1 MENKGRESY
10 EILLAVCKADHL
22 QLTIGYKQMRDLLE
36 RLCRLHM
43 HNGSLQ
49 MTDLSARI
57 SFVAAKVGLSV
68 AEQNRLHTFRLTSN
82 AILNRQQE
90 PTANTFCGMR
100 KRWLSSSVNFLRKIF
115 HRSCIVC
122 FPGRMQLI
130 SWLLRHTSRCSGCAS
145 VSNIPTSGIC
155 M

>member
-1 MENKGRESY
+1 MENEGRESY

-68 AEQNRLHTFRLTSN
+68 ADLQCHS
-82 AILNRQQE
+82 E
-90 PTANTFCGMR
+90 PTTGTYPRTPSAGCENAG
-100 KRWLSSSVNFLRKIF
+100 FL
-115 HRSCIVC
+115 H
-122 FPGRMQLI
+122 P
-130 SWLLRHTSRCSGCAS
+130 
-145 VSNIPTSGIC
+145 
-155 M
+155 

>member
-1 MENKGRESY
+1 MENEGRESY

-90 PTANTFCGMR
+90 PTREHLCGMR

-115 HRSCIVC
+115 HRNCIVC

-130 SWLLRHTSRCSGCAS
+130 S
-145 VSNIPTSGIC
+145 
-155 M
+155 

>member
-1 MENKGRESY
+1 MENEGRESY

-68 AEQNRLHTFRLTSN
+68 AEQNRLHTFQCHS
-82 AILNRQQE
+82 E
-90 PTANTFCGMR
+90 PTTGTYPRTPSAGCENAG
-100 KRWLSSSVNFLRKIF
+100 FL
-115 HRSCIVC
+115 H
-122 FPGRMQLI
+122 P
-130 SWLLRHTSRCSGCAS
+130 
-145 VSNIPTSGIC
+145 
-155 M
+155 

>member
-1 MENKGRESY
+1 MENEGRESY

-68 AEQNRLHTFRLTSN
+68 AEQTYPRTPSAGCKNAGFLH
-82 AILNRQQE
+82 
-90 PTANTFCGMR
+90 P
-100 KRWLSSSVNFLRKIF
+100 
-115 HRSCIVC
+115 
-122 FPGRMQLI
+122 
-130 SWLLRHTSRCSGCAS
+130 
-145 VSNIPTSGIC
+145 
-155 M
+155 